1 MKNTMETPSEWQQS
15 FQQTFYHRRE
25 WQIHAKGSKGKKK
38 RGGGAPGTLSL
49 ASLLLRTGE
58 RKMFSR
64 QAPSKAHRHQA
75 GLLKKCYRDFLG

>member
-38 RGGGAPGTLSL
+38 RGGGGTRNTEPGKFIIENWREKNVFQTS
-49 ASLLLRTGE
+49 T
-58 RKMFSR
+58 K
-64 QAPSKAHRHQA
+64 
-75 GLLKKCYRDFLG
+75 